1 MAFDNILID
10 PNKKAAIQERAPDKM
25 PLNPTAQGW
34 TGQQVRAALAA
45 ATTGNVDSIL
55 SELETKLGVIKGH
68 FESYVGNVSIL
79 PELPLNLA
87 TYNNTFIFIKSQN
100 GRIQNIFYISE
111 GVAIPT
117 KFTSSN
123 LTISNVQP
131 EIPAND
137 DVWFDTS
144 GTVIEEVIV
153 YNTTSGG
160 AFTTTSFANTLS
172 GGAFNEI
179 YVNII
184 NGGNF

>member
-1 MAFDNILID
+1 MAFDDILIS
-10 PNKKAAIQERAPDKM
+10 NIKKANIQNKGVDKM

-87 TYNNTFIFIKSQN
+87 TYNNTFIFIKDVN
-100 GRIQNIFYISE
+100 NRIQSIFYINN
-111 GVAIPT
+111 GVAIAT

-123 LTISNVQP
+123 VTISEEEPIAPVT
-131 EIPAND
+131 ND
-137 DVWFDTS
+137 IWFQD
-144 GTVIEEVIV
+144 
-153 YNTTSGG
+153 
-160 AFTTTSFANTLS
+160 L
-172 GGAFNEI
+172 
-179 YVNII
+179 
-184 NGGNF
+184 